1 MILIDFQVFK
11 IDCTEIKIKKYS
23 VRCGVVDLNQE
34 IINQNNCLILNNMF
48 IMRKVLTDDR
58 QTCFQ
63 RFNRNVATL
72 LKNDEEPDIYHY
84 GNLYY

>member
-1 MILIDFQVFK
+1 MI
-11 IDCTEIKIKKYS
+11 
-23 VRCGVVDLNQE
+23 CGVVN
-34 IINQNNCLILNNMF
+34 NQNNCLILNYMF

-63 RFNRNVATL
+63 RFNRNVTTL

-84 GNLYY
+84 GNFM